1 MITIEQAQAHL
12 PVGTRVRHWAN
23 GRLGAVTTG
32 RIGADGADSA
42 DSTEKPYDANRD
54 GVCCSIHV
62 QWDEGRAEWVGTG
75 WLEKVTDGEPDKEAE
90 AVNAAMREGEPARGP
105 EEQDRDAAKMAL
117 WMAYVG
123 DREDLQRY
131 LARCTP
137 ENLEKLAAGGRLL
150 TEEACATQHDPAPLD
165 A

>member
-12 PVGTRVRHWAN
+12 PVGTRVRHWVHD
-23 GRLGAVTTG
+23 RLGAVTAG
-32 RIGADGADSA
+32 QSDKAGA
-42 DSTEKPYDANRD
+42 ERPYDTDRD

-75 WLEKVTDGEPDKEAE
+75 WLEKVIDGEPDETVQAI
-90 AVNAAMREGEPARGP
+90 NAAMREVILTLDP
-105 EEQDRDAAKMAL
+105 EEHDRHAIKMAL

-150 TEEACATQHDPAPLD
+150 AEEARAIQDHPSPLD
-165 A
+165 T